1 MASVIAIDLGGTG
14 IKAGHFDAEGRE
26 LAVVSRPT
34 PRPGTPEAI
43 FAAFTEIV
51 ATLDPEKRASALGVG
66 VPGLVD
72 TTGRIVYAT
81 CNLDGWHD
89 VPLAEQLEK
98 ATGLPTVL
106 GNDANLAALGEVW
119 LGSASQ
125 YTSALLITLG
135 TGVGGG
141 IVSEGK
147 VFTGSRGL
155 AGEIGHMVFDRSGPA
170 CVCGSKGC
178 LEQYISAP
186 AIQRRFGMD
195 AEVLGKLAEAGDHHA
210 LTCWQTVG
218 QDLGFALVSLLNLL
232 DSEVAIVGGGVSAS
246 CRFMFPAAL
255 AEMARFPTAVRPG
268 FQLLQANLGNDAGR
282 IGAARL
288 ALTTLIH

>member
-14 IKAGHFDAEGRE
+14 IKAGHFDAKGRE
-26 LAVVSRPT
+26 LAVVAHPT

-43 FAAFTEIV
+43 FIAFKEII
-51 ATLDPEKRASALGVG
+51 ATLDPEQRAAAIGVG

-72 TTGRIVYAT
+72 TTGRLVYAT
-81 CNLDGWHD
+81 CNLEGWHD
-89 VPLAEQLEK
+89 VPLAEQLEQ

-125 YTSALLITLG
+125 YGSAILLTLG

-141 IVSEGK
+141 IIHQGT

-155 AGEIGHMVFDRSGPA
+155 AGEIGHMVFDRSGPT

-186 AIQRRFGMD
+186 AIQRRFGTD
-195 AEVLGKLAEAGDHHA
+195 PEVLGKLAESGDQEA
-210 LTCWQTVG
+210 LACWQEVG
-218 QDLGFALVSLLNLL
+218 KDLGFALVSLLNLL

-255 AEMARFPTAVRPG
+255 AEMARYPTSVRPG
-268 FQLLQANLGNDAGR
+268 FQLLQASLGNDAGR

-288 ALTTLIH
+288 ALSTLGS

>member
-26 LAVVSRPT
+26 LAVISRPT

-43 FAAFTEIV
+43 FASFKEIV
-51 ATLDPEKRASALGVG
+51 ATLDPQKRASAIGVG

-72 TTGRIVYAT
+72 TTGRLVYAT

-89 VPLAEQLEK
+89 VPLAEQLEQ

-125 YTSALLITLG
+125 YGSAILLTLG

-141 IVSEGK
+141 IIHQGT

-186 AIQRRFGMD
+186 AIQRRFGTD
-195 AEVLGKLAEAGDHHA
+195 PEVLGKLAESGDQEA
-210 LTCWQTVG
+210 LACWQEVG
-218 QDLGFALVSLLNLL
+218 KDLGFALVSLLNLL

-255 AEMARFPTAVRPG
+255 EEMARYPTSVRPG
-268 FQLLQANLGNDAGR
+268 FQLLQASLGNDAGR

-288 ALTTLIH
+288 ALSTLVS